1 MQNLQLHKVSQ
12 RLNKAY
18 PLVATLAFV
27 AVFMKSSLLS
37 CNTFVGLAES
47 DSQQTT
53 SVAQWSKNSISF
65 FLFLTD
71 VTHLCQNGLHEEA
84 RSITNMPSPKLYCSL
99 GIF

>member
-27 AVFMKSSLLS
+27 AVFMKSLLLS
-37 CNTFVGLAES
+37 CNMFVGLAES

-53 SVAQWSKNSISF
+53 SDTQWPTNSNSI
-65 FLFLTD
+65 
-71 VTHLCQNGLHEEA
+71 
-84 RSITNMPSPKLYCSL
+84 
-99 GIF
+99 